1 MAKSSLPPHKLS
13 PASKAMVKKVLAFI
27 RKHDHF
33 LVSGHVRSD
42 GDALGSQLAFHHLLK
57 KMGKTSQVVCDQG
70 ALPEYRFLPGSDKV
84 GAGPEDLRPGYSA
97 VFTFDSGS
105 WERLE
110 RISAALPRKGLTVV
124 NVDHHASNERFG
136 DINWVDPSFSACGE
150 MVWELVKASG
160 VKPDS
165 NLATCVY
172 TTIVTDTGRF
182 SFSNTTTETHL
193 NAAELIACGV
203 KPGAVHHA
211 LYRQRTKEQLAY
223 LAEVLGRIRLTDDGQ
238 VGWIV
243 ISKDIERKAG
253 APPGDTQEYIDHVKS
268 IKGVRVA
275 VLLKETDEPGK
286 IKVSWRT
293 DAGIDGI
300 ALASKYKGGGHP
312 RASGATFRGT
322 LEEAERTIVDETI
335 RFVRERPA
343 S

>member
-1 MAKSSLPPHKLS
+1 MAKSTVPPHKLS
-13 PASKAMVKKVLAFI
+13 AASKAMVKKLLAFI
-27 RKHDHF
+27 RKHDNF

-42 GDALGSQLAFHHLLK
+42 GEALGSQLAFHHLLK
-57 KMGKTSQVVCDQG
+57 KLGKKSQVVCDHG
-70 ALPEYRFLPGSDKV
+70 ALPDYQFLPGADAV
-84 GAGPEDLRPGYSA
+84 GAGPEDLRKGYSA

-110 RISAALPRKGLTVV
+110 RISAALPRKELTVV

-150 MVWELVKASG
+150 MVWELVKAAG
-160 VKPDS
+160 VKPDR
-165 NLATCVY
+165 NIATCVY

-193 NAAELIACGV
+193 NAAELLSFGV
-203 KPGAVHHA
+203 RPGEIHSA
-211 LYRQRTKEQLAY
+211 LYRQKTKEQLAF
-223 LAEVLGRIRLTDDGQ
+223 LAEVLGRIRLTDDGK

-243 ISKDIERKAG
+243 ISKELIEKTG
-253 APPGDTQEYIDHVKS
+253 FPPGDTQEYIDQVKS

-275 VLLKETDEPGK
+275 VLLRETDEPGK
-286 IKVSWRT
+286 VKVSWRT

-300 ALASKYKGGGHP
+300 AIASKWGGGGHP

-322 LEEAERTIVDETI
+322 IQEAERVVLDETI
-335 RFVRERPA
+335 KLVSGA
-343 S
+343 AK

>member
-1 MAKSSLPPHKLS
+1 MAKSTVPPHKLS
-13 PASKAMVKKVLAFI
+13 AASKAMVKKLLAFI
-27 RKHDHF
+27 RKHDNF

-57 KMGKTSQVVCDQG
+57 KLGKKSQVVCDHG
-70 ALPEYRFLPGSDKV
+70 ALPDYQFLPGADTV
-84 GAGPEDLRPGYSA
+84 GAGPEDLKKGYSA

-110 RISAALPRKGLTVV
+110 RISAALPRKEITVV

-136 DINWVDPSFSACGE
+136 DLNWVDPSFSACGE
-150 MVWELVKASG
+150 MVWELVKAAG
-160 VKPDS
+160 VKPDK
-165 NLATCVY
+165 NIATCVY

-193 NAAELIACGV
+193 NAAELLSFGV
-203 KPGAVHHA
+203 RPGEIHSA
-211 LYRQRTKEQLAY
+211 LYRQKTKEQLAF
-223 LAEVLGRIRLTDDGQ
+223 LAEVLGRIRLTDDGK

-243 ISKDIERKAG
+243 ISKELIEKTG
-253 APPGDTQEYIDHVKS
+253 FPPGDTQEYIDAVKS

-275 VLLKETDEPGK
+275 VLLRETDEPGK
-286 IKVSWRT
+286 VKVSWRT

-300 ALASKYKGGGHP
+300 VLASKWGGGGHP

-322 LEEAERTIVDETI
+322 IQDAEKVVLDETI
-335 RFVRERPA
+335 KFVQGAAR
-343 S
+343 

>member
-1 MAKSSLPPHKLS
+1 MAKSTVPPHKLS
-13 PASKAMVKKVLAFI
+13 AASKAMVKKLLAFI
-27 RKHDHF
+27 RKHDDF

-57 KMGKTSQVVCDQG
+57 KLGKKSQVVCDYG
-70 ALPEYRFLPGSDKV
+70 ALPDYQFLPGAGAV
-84 GAGPEDLRPGYSA
+84 GSGPEDLKKGYSA

-110 RISAALPRKGLTVV
+110 RISAALPRKELTVV

-150 MVWELVKASG
+150 MVWELVKAAG
-160 VKPDS
+160 VKPDK
-165 NLATCVY
+165 NIATCVY

-193 NAAELIACGV
+193 NAAELLAYGV
-203 KPGAVHHA
+203 RPGEIHSA
-211 LYRQRTKEQLAY
+211 LYRQKTKEQLAF
-223 LAEVLGRIRLTDDGQ
+223 LAEVLGRIRLTDDGK

-243 ISKDIERKAG
+243 ISKELIEKTG
-253 APPGDTQEYIDHVKS
+253 FPPGDTQEYIDQVKS

-275 VLLKETDEPGK
+275 VLLRETDEPGK
-286 IKVSWRT
+286 VKVSWRT
-293 DAGIDGI
+293 DAGVDGI
-300 ALASKYKGGGHP
+300 ALASKWGGGGHP

-322 LEEAERTIVDETI
+322 IQEAERVVLDETI
-335 RFVRERPA
+335 KAVNGATP
-343 S
+343 

>member
-1 MAKSSLPPHKLS
+1 MAKSTVPPHKLS
-13 PASKAMVKKVLAFI
+13 AASRAMVRKVVDFI
-27 RKHDHF
+27 RKHDNF

-42 GDALGSQLAFHHLLK
+42 GDALGSQLAFHHMLK
-57 KMGKTSQVVCDQG
+57 KMGKKSQVVCDQG
-70 ALPEYRFLPGSDKV
+70 ALPDYRFLPGSDTV
-84 GAGPEDLRPGYSA
+84 GAGPEDLKKGYSA

-110 RISAALPRKGLTVV
+110 RISAALPRKDITVV

-136 DINWVDPSFSACGE
+136 DLNWVDPSFSACGE
-150 MVWELVKASG
+150 MVWELVKAAG
-160 VKPDS
+160 VKPDK
-165 NLATCVY
+165 NIATCVY

-203 KPGAVHHA
+203 KPGFIHNA
-211 LYRQRTKEQLAY
+211 LYRQRSKEQLAY
-223 LAEVLGRIRLTDDGQ
+223 LAEVLGRIRYSEDGQ

-243 ISKDIERKAG
+243 ISKALEEKTG
-253 APPGDTQEYIDHVKS
+253 TPPGDTQEYIDHVKS

-286 IKVSWRT
+286 VKVSWRT
-293 DAGIDGI
+293 DASIDGI
-300 ALASKYKGGGHP
+300 VLASKYKGGGHP

-322 LEEAERTIVDETI
+322 IEEAERVIVGETVA
-335 RFVRERPA
+335 FVKECA
-343 S
+343 K

>member
-1 MAKSSLPPHKLS
+1 MIR
-13 PASKAMVKKVLAFI
+13 KVVAFI
-27 RKHDHF
+27 RKHDDF

-57 KMGKTSQVVCDQG
+57 KLGKKSQVVCDQG
-70 ALPEYRFLPGSDKV
+70 ALPDYQFLPGADAV
-84 GAGPEDLRPGYSA
+84 GSGPEDLKKGYSA

-110 RISAALPRKGLTVV
+110 RISAALPRKELTVV
-124 NVDHHASNERFG
+124 NVDHHASNDRFG
-136 DINWVDPSFSACGE
+136 DLNWVDPSFSACGE
-150 MVWELVKASG
+150 MVWELAKALG
-160 VKPDS
+160 VKPDK
-165 NLATCVY
+165 NIATCVY

-203 KPGAVHHA
+203 KPGVIHNA
-211 LYRQRTKEQLAY
+211 LFRQRTKGQLAY
-223 LAEVLGRIRLTDDGQ
+223 LAEVLGRIRLSEDGQ
-238 VGWIV
+238 VGWVV
-243 ISKDIERKAG
+243 ISKELEQKTG

-286 IKVSWRT
+286 VKVSWRT
-293 DAGIDGI
+293 DASVDGI
-300 ALASKYKGGGHP
+300 VLASKYKGGGHP

-322 LEEAERTIVDETI
+322 IGEAERVILDETV
-335 RFVRERPA
+335 RFVKECRT
-343 S
+343 